1 MCSPSRWH
9 FDNERAGQNCWYC
22 IPASIVF
29 LYYINLL
36 GLFILMETDLTL
48 LNAARRMDK
57 EALVKI
63 FDLYSSA
70 LYKYALRLCSD
81 PVMADHIVG
90 DVFAKLLDQL
100 AAGNGPKA
108 NLRSYL
114 YETTYHRM
122 IDEARYSRRRVSF
135 DVATW
140 LRQDTNSMFLGVED
154 QILFKQILHVIQ
166 HELTDDQRHVI
177 ILRFLEEFSIRET
190 AAILGK
196 KEDHV
201 RVIQNRA
208 IAVLRRSFEYQG
220 IRKAVASPRLRNV
233 SQALGT

>member
-1 MCSPSRWH
+1 
-9 FDNERAGQNCWYC
+9 
-22 IPASIVF
+22 
-29 LYYINLL
+29 
-36 GLFILMETDLTL
+36 METDLAL

-63 FDLYSSA
+63 FDLYSLA

-100 AAGNGPKA
+100 ASGNGPRD

-122 IDEARYSRRRVSF
+122 IDEARYSQRRAPLEVV
-135 DVATW
+135 DL
-140 LRQDTNSMFLGVED
+140 LRQDVNSTFLGLED
-154 QILFKQILHVIQ
+154 QILFQQIQ
-166 HELTDDQRHVI
+166 HAIQNELTDDQRHVI
-177 ILRFLEEFSIRET
+177 ILRFLEEFNIRET

-196 KEDHV
+196 KADHV
-201 RVIQNRA
+201 RVIQSRA
-208 IAVLRRSFEYQG
+208 LAALRRSLEYQKVRKVMSAPR
-220 IRKAVASPRLRNV
+220 IRMV
-233 SQALGT
+233 SEALGD